1 MKLQALSALCAGLVL
16 ALLLAPAAPAAEKS
30 SKKDKRAKGHP
41 VFVYADSGL
50 AITGTNRVL
59 VVSLLNST
67 GTQGVEHELYPL
79 FAEAARVR
87 PALTLVSEAEVA
99 REAERKGLTSDYQA
113 LKMQW
118 EANRS
123 FDAAL
128 LKKVADS
135 LDAQY
140 VLAGDISEWSS
151 TTVDWNVEGYS
162 HSDVTASFKLFSA
175 ASGQRIWEARDKVEL
190 RSPIHDPQAGASG
203 AVDDLGIQRGGRQS
217 VPPPP
222 PIDEAAKQVAV
233 NLGSSLP

>member
-1 MKLQALSALCAGLVL
+1 MKSQALTALCA
-16 ALLLAPAAPAAEKS
+16 ALMMACLLAPGAPAAEK

-67 GTQGVEHELYPL
+67 GTPGVEHEFYPL
-79 FAEAARVR
+79 FEEAARAR
-87 PALTLVSEAEVA
+87 PALTLVSEPEVA
-99 REAERKGLTSDYQA
+99 READKKGLTSDYKA
-113 LKMQW
+113 LLMQW

-135 LDAQY
+135 LVAQY
-140 VLAGDISEWSS
+140 VIAGDISEWSQ

-162 HSDVTASFKLFSA
+162 HSDVTAAFKLFSA
-175 ASGQRIWEARDKVEL
+175 ATGKRIWEARDKIEL
-190 RSPIHDPQAGASG
+190 RSPIHDPQGQASG
-203 AVDDLGIQRGGRQS
+203 AVDDLGIQRSGRQA

-222 PIDEAAKQVAV
+222 PIDDAVKQVAT
-233 NLGSSLP
+233 NLGSALP